1 MILKTKERL
10 ELQIQTGLL
19 DIKSFLLLYPFFEL
33 PEDEELDPE
42 AKFRA
47 QMMRF
52 RDFVANHPTF
62 PIKKVGRMAV
72 IPIKDLIKWLE
83 EKEAQKEERRRTMRI
98 KSVKI

>member
-19 DIKSFLLLYPFFEL
+19 DVKSFLLLYPFFEL
-33 PEDEELDPE
+33 PGDEELDSE
-42 AKFRA
+42 ERFNA

-52 RDFVANHPTF
+52 RDFVANHPNF
-62 PIKKVGRMAV
+62 PIKKVGRIVV

-83 EKEAQKEERRRTMRI
+83 EKETQKEER
-98 KSVKI
+98 KKL